1 MSRPLLLWGFQ
12 GTIDYR
18 AELSAGQFEALGM
31 TPPAE
36 DQERFVTR
44 QELAAVLD
52 DLTRLGIET
61 SKTPGGSPLMSALA
75 ADAWLREQDVAAQSR
90 FIGARP
96 QGLSSLIDPASGPVL
111 ELAELDPRIGGTLSL
126 EYRPASAKIML
137 SVPDGRWLDDGL
149 ANRGITLLRYAVCE
163 LKAGP
168 LVMGIGGLN
177 KATPQAVMRIIRE
190 VRQMA
195 PAALVMA
202 TGSSFRA
209 DVASERPAGFWPALH
224 EVFAN
229 VDVISLSRAEKV
241 QLTQAWGS
249 DWLDS
254 LLSSGRLKLA
264 VTHSSKWV
272 EHEAG
277 ESAKRLLDDPAGI
290 VERAAQEASRYAAR
304 ALTGL
309 GARFDG
315 VLSAAL
321 LLSLITDDEKPAM
334 TERAAVADCRAG
346 HR

>member
-1 MSRPLLLWGFQ
+1 MNRPLLLWGFQ

-18 AELSAGQFEALGM
+18 AELSAGQFGALGM

-36 DQERFVTR
+36 DQERFVSK
-44 QELAAVLD
+44 QEVAALVD
-52 DLTRLGIET
+52 ELTRRGIET
-61 SKTPGGSPLMSALA
+61 SKRPGGSPLMSALA
-75 ADAWLREQDVAAQSR
+75 AGAWLREQGADAASR

-96 QGLSSLIDPASGPVL
+96 PGLSALVDAEATEAL
-111 ELAELDPRIGGTLSL
+111 ELAEPDPRIGGTLSL

-149 ANRGITLLRYAVCE
+149 ANRGITLLRYGVCE

-168 LVMGIGGLN
+168 LVIGIGGLN
-177 KATPQAVMRIIRE
+177 KATPHAVMRVIRE

-202 TGSSFRA
+202 TGSSFRS
-209 DVASERPAGFWPALH
+209 DVVSDRPEDFWPALH

-241 QLTQAWGS
+241 QLTQAWGE
-249 DWLDS
+249 DWLDT
-254 LLSSGRLKLA
+254 LLDGGRLKLA

-272 EHEAG
+272 EHEAS
-277 ESAKRLLDDPAGI
+277 ESARRWFDDPAGI
-290 VERAAQEASRYAAR
+290 VERAAQEASRYAVQ

-321 LLSLITDDEKPAM
+321 LLSLKTDDEKPAM
-334 TERAAVADCRAG
+334 KEPAAVADCQAG